1 MDIVRS
7 SRDAGGRLVEEEA
20 SNGSRGMGVMC
31 IVCIASFPGL
41 PTLLIAASDLKAGK
55 PGDEAT

>member
-1 MDIVRS
+1 MLVAS
-7 SRDAGGRLVEEEA
+7 SRLVEEEA
-20 SNGSRGMGVMC
+20 SNGSRGMGVMW

-41 PTLLIAASDLKAGK
+41 GVPTLLITASDLKPGK